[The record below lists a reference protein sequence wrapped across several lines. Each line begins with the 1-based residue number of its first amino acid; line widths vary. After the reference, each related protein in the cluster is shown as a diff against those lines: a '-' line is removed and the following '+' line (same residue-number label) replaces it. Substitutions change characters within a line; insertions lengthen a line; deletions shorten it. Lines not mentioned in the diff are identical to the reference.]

1 MARRNFGSLGGR
13 MKDELRRI
21 MEFDART
28 WQIADERA
36 AAKTLLAFRR
46 FCAEKDVSPT
56 AAALLTLA
64 WCHRTDGDMRDAFD
78 RRPAK

>member
-1 MARRNFGSLGGR
+1 
-13 MKDELRRI
+13 MKDQLHRTLEI
-21 MEFDART
+21 DART

-36 AAKTLLAFRR
+36 AAKILLAYRR
-46 FCAEKDVSPT
+46 FASEKDVSPT

-64 WCHRTDGDMRDAFD
+64 WCHQTDGDVRDAFD